1 MDGRGRRRDR
11 ARGARIVKTRV
22 AVALLALAAGCQK
35 TPEPMALPPIVVQSP
50 IRLPITVV
58 EGASARWYLAA
69 NSPPRY
75 GEPVPIQMT
84 AYCLTRTQT
93 RRGRYVRAGIVAAD
107 PKLFPLARYIELYVG
122 RRYLGRFLID
132 DTGRLIK
139 GNIIDIW
146 MPTCREARLFGRRN
160 GTAVLV
166 PREPTVTLAG
176 QARGQGSENRG
187 QASKAP

>member
-1 MDGRGRRRDR
+1 MTMRSPL
-11 ARGARIVKTRV
+11 
-22 AVALLALAAGCQK
+22 LLAITITLLACQGE
-35 TPEPMALPPIVVQSP
+35 TAEVALPPVVVQSP
-50 IRLPITVV
+50 LRLPGTVV
-58 EGASARWYLAA
+58 RGAEARWYLAA
-69 NSPPRY
+69 NAPPRY
-75 GEPVPIQMT
+75 GEPVPVQMT
-84 AYCLTRTQT
+84 AYCLTRNTT

-107 PKLFPLARYIELYVG
+107 PKLFPLARYIELYVD

-176 QARGQGSENRG
+176 TPAR
-187 QASKAP
+187 K

>member
-1 MDGRGRRRDR
+1 MRR
-11 ARGARIVKTRV
+11 VRV
-22 AVALLALAAGCQK
+22 ASLAAAALTIIGCNRAE
-35 TPEPMALPPIVVQSP
+35 EPIAMPPVVVQSP
-50 IRLPITVV
+50 LLMPVTVV
-58 EGASARWYLAA
+58 QGASPKWYLVSNA
-69 NSPPRY
+69 PPRY
-75 GEPVPIQMT
+75 GEPVPVQMT
-84 AYCLTRTQT
+84 AYCLTRTTT

-107 PKLFPLARYIELYVG
+107 PKLFPLSRYIELYVG

-176 QARGQGSENRG
+176 QPKKQ
-187 QASKAP
+187 

>member
-1 MDGRGRRRDR
+1 MRPF
-11 ARGARIVKTRV
+11 RV
-22 AVALLALAAGCQK
+22 ASLAAAALTIIGCNRAE
-35 TPEPMALPPIVVQSP
+35 EPIVMPPVVVQSP
-50 IRLPITVV
+50 LLMPVTVV
-58 EGASARWYLAA
+58 QGASPKWYLVS

-75 GEPVPIQMT
+75 GEPVPVQMT
-84 AYCLTRTQT
+84 AYCLTRTTT

-107 PKLFPLARYIELYVG
+107 PRLFPLSRYIELYVG

-176 QARGQGSENRG
+176 QP
-187 QASKAP
+187 KK